1 MKDKIQIL
9 GSPLGMYSL
18 LREDYIISVLRDE
31 GSLDERKL
39 NALIAKIANMGA
51 NGLRDFFWI
60 DTQQAYEKISP
71 FRHEGGQTFTFNG
84 KYFDNQ
90 GTIARVCNH
99 YGMRYYLTLFDH
111 CGTKRGVGDWNP
123 WRFFSDFFY
132 GEDAKAHRH
141 KYIDRVFKAL
151 AGADAGVEVCNEPK
165 TGQGQFLA
173 DTFIY
178 LIRKGFDPRKIILG
192 NDYHLKEK
200 NAAYGRDYREFRDK
214 VAVDLD
220 DSKWQK
226 SIKTECISPV
236 HNATI
241 EGIDDLW
248 GPDVKAGGDRRVLYS
263 MDGVQK
269 PRPDRNMMY
278 GITKK
283 VLEKKA
289 KSREEEKV
297 LIEVVYGKTNHDPL
311 DSLEGVSQAYKE
323 IWGAYPANYGKYKDA
338 GDVVIDDGI
347 IDEPAGS
354 YVVHVIHG
362 YRGLL
367 GRDADP
373 GGLEDYV
380 DFLEGGGTILQFC
393 HKLVSSE
400 EFVENSAKLA
410 PLDLAHRFYKSILE
424 REPDE
429 LGLEHT
435 AESIRKGEVAER
447 AAAMLESREF
457 QIKFT

>member
-1 MKDKIQIL
+1 MKEKIQIL

-18 LREDYIISVLRDE
+18 LRDDYIISVLRDD

-39 NALIAKIANMGA
+39 NVLIGKIANMGA

-60 DTQQAYEKISP
+60 DTREAYEKISP
-71 FRHEGGQTFTFNG
+71 FRHEGGQTFTFHGN
-84 KYFDNQ
+84 YFDNQ

-111 CGTKRGVGDWNP
+111 CGTKRGVGDWSP

-141 KYIDRVFKAL
+141 KYIDRVFEAL

-226 SIKTECISPV
+226 AIKLMQYI
-236 HNATI
+236 
-241 EGIDDLW
+241 
-248 GPDVKAGGDRRVLYS
+248 
-263 MDGVQK
+263 
-269 PRPDRNMMY
+269 
-278 GITKK
+278 
-283 VLEKKA
+283 
-289 KSREEEKV
+289 
-297 LIEVVYGKTNHDPL
+297 
-311 DSLEGVSQAYKE
+311 
-323 IWGAYPANYGKYKDA
+323 
-338 GDVVIDDGI
+338 
-347 IDEPAGS
+347 
-354 YVVHVIHG
+354 
-362 YRGLL
+362 
-367 GRDADP
+367 
-373 GGLEDYV
+373 
-380 DFLEGGGTILQFC
+380 
-393 HKLVSSE
+393 
-400 EFVENSAKLA
+400 
-410 PLDLAHRFYKSILE
+410 
-424 REPDE
+424 
-429 LGLEHT
+429 
-435 AESIRKGEVAER
+435 
-447 AAAMLESREF
+447 
-457 QIKFT
+457 